1 MLLFTIWNMVQETLL
16 RLIKYKYALQFYLI
30 DGGEMQVYV
39 AFETGIEIIY
49 SAKPR

>member
-1 MLLFTIWNMVQETLL
+1 MRFN
-16 RLIKYKYALQFYLI
+16 FYLI

-49 SAKPR
+49 SAKPRQTKNQFIFTNS